1 MNDYGDTLRNA
12 GLEIPETTE
21 DRKAIMK
28 LAGVLGVKGTGAMQ
42 ADGLVVLLDPAII
55 DPHLPHQYD
64 IIRFAKKRNLA
75 LVCSD
80 ISTPE
85 PGIKIK

>member
-1 MNDYGDTLRNA
+1 MNEYGDALRGA

-21 DRKAIMK
+21 DRHAIGK

-42 ADGLVVLLDPAII
+42 ADGLVVLLDPSVV
-55 DPHLPHQYD
+55 DPHLPHKSD
-64 IIRFAKKRNLA
+64 IIRFAKKRNLV

-80 ISTPE
+80 ISSPE
-85 PGIKIK
+85 PGILIK